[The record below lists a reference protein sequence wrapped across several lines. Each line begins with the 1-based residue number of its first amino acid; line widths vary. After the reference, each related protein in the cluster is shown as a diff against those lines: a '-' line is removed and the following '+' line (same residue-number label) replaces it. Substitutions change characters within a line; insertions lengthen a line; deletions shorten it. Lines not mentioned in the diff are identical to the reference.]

1 MGVCGM
7 DMTYEEM
14 LREMD
19 AYRAASAQA
28 PTGHSLTRHEE
39 MLERL
44 CKGAGEELQD
54 DTLLAALRK
63 RFTAEEAETWLLCPV
78 FSKNARPM
86 AYGELRECCRP
97 ELRPQLLDITDKLL
111 KEKVLLQVKH
121 PMGSGFFARCDAHC
135 IRTLE
140 SAGSRMHSTSASA
153 GLVKVAAELCVGCK
167 LCAKAC
173 PVNAVQVQG
182 KSVTIDG
189 ALCMGCG
196 ACVRK
201 CPKKALKM

>member
-1 MGVCGM
+1 M

-44 CKGAGEELQD
+44 CKGAGEELRD

-63 RFTAEEAETWLLCPV
+63 RFTTEEAETWLLCPE
-78 FSKNARPM
+78 FSKTAKPM
-86 AYGELRECCRP
+86 AYGELKERCRP

-111 KEKVLLQVKH
+111 KEKVLLQVRH
-121 PMGSGFFARCDAHC
+121 PMGQGFFARCDAHC
-135 IRTLE
+135 LHTLE
-140 SAGSRMHSTSASA
+140 STGDRKHSTSGSA
-153 GLVKVAAELCVGCK
+153 GLVKVTAELCVGCK

-173 PVNAVQVQG
+173 PVHAVQVQG

>member
-1 MGVCGM
+1 M

-14 LREMD
+14 MREME
-19 AYRAASAQA
+19 AYRAASAQPA
-28 PTGHSLTRHEE
+28 KSRSLTHHEE

-44 CKGAGEELQD
+44 CKGAGEKTQD

-63 RFTAEEAETWLLCPV
+63 RFTAEEAETWLLCPE
-78 FSKNARPM
+78 FSKNAKPM
-86 AYGELRECCRP
+86 AYGELKERCRP
-97 ELRPQLLDITDKLL
+97 ELQPQLLNITDKLL
-111 KEKVLLQVKH
+111 KEKVLLRVKL
-121 PMGSGFFARCDAHC
+121 PMGQGFFARCDAHC
-135 IRTLE
+135 IHTLE
-140 SAGSRMHSTSASA
+140 NSCSREHSTSGSA

-173 PVNAVQVQG
+173 PVQAVQVQG